1 MSNKPGFMTIAIDGG
16 AASGKSTTARALAAR
31 YHWLHVDTGSHYR
44 VVTRAL
50 LNAGITPDN
59 PEAVAPWLTRLTP
72 DTQVEGN
79 QARLILDREA
89 FSDDSLRTE
98 EVNAAVSRFAALD
111 TVRAFLLHYQRHQ
124 RQVAREHGFDGLVM
138 EGRDIG
144 SVIFPDAD
152 LRVFLEADAATRAR
166 RRADEGQVDSVSTRD
181 ALDTSRKNAPLTCPE
196 GALKLDTAR
205 HTVEEIV
212 ALLDQHVTA
221 WQDRHT
227 Q

>member
-59 PEAVAPWLTRLTP
+59 PEAVSAHLTRLMP

-79 QARLILDREA
+79 QARLILDREDFPA
-89 FSDDSLRTE
+89 ESLRTE
-98 EVNAAVSRFAALD
+98 AVNSAVSRFAAMD

-124 RQVAREHGFDGLVM
+124 RQVAQEHGFNGLVM

-144 SVIFPDAD
+144 SIIFPDAE
-152 LRVFLEADAATRAR
+152 LRIFLEADPATRAQ
-166 RRADEGQVDSVSTRD
+166 RRADEGQVDSVSARD
-181 ALDTSRKNAPLTCPE
+181 ALDTTRKNAPLVCPA
-196 GALKLDTAR
+196 GALKLDTACYS
-205 HTVEEIV
+205 VDEIL
-212 ALLDQHVTA
+212 AQIDQHVTA
-221 WQDRHT
+221 WQNRPT
-227 Q
+227 P